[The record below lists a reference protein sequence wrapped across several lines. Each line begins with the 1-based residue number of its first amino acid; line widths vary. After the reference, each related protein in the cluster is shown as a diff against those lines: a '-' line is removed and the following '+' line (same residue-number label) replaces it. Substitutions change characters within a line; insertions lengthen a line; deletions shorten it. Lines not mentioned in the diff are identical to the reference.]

1 VNKVITGLENL
12 LQNPQSYLRG
22 SRIGLVINH
31 TSIDSQGRLSTQHFQ
46 SAPKIELKKLFAPE
60 HGLYG
65 IDQDM
70 IHVKDSRDP
79 ITGLKVISL
88 YGEQE
93 TSLIPPAELLQ
104 GLDSLIFDIQ
114 DVGSRYY
121 TFIYTMANCMQ
132 VCKEAGVQMVV
143 CDRPNPINGVDL
155 EGNLVG
161 EKWCSF
167 VGQYPIPNRHA
178 MTVGELA
185 LLFNETFELGCDLK
199 IVPMKGW
206 QREMWFDDTGLPW
219 TPPSPNMPTL
229 ATATVYPGMCLIEGT
244 LLSEGRGTTM
254 PFEFVGAPYIHPPDL
269 INRLQKDQLPGVFF
283 RPHYFKPMFQKWAGE
298 VCGGVQLHIT
308 DRNQFRSLITAIAII
323 RAVKQLYGDDFSW
336 RTEPYEYVSDRL
348 AIDLLYGNAQFREEW
363 MGSQVSLQSIEGSWS
378 DDLKGFIK
386 LRQDFLIY

>member
-1 VNKVITGLENL
+1 MNKVITGLEHL
-12 LQNPQSYLRG
+12 LQNPQPYLRG
-22 SRIGLVINH
+22 NRIGLVINH
-31 TSIDSQGRLSTQHFQ
+31 TSIDSRGRLSTEQFQ
-46 SAPKIELKKLFAPE
+46 SAPKIELTKLFAPE

-65 IDQDM
+65 VDQDM

-79 ITGLKVISL
+79 ISGLQVTSL

-93 TSLIPPAELLQ
+93 TSLVPPAELLQ
-104 GLDSLIFDIQ
+104 GLDSLVFDIQ

-121 TFIYTMANCMQ
+121 TFVYTMANCMK
-132 VCKEAGVQMVV
+132 VCKEAGVRMVV
-143 CDRPNPINGVDL
+143 CDRPNPINGIDL

-161 EKWCSF
+161 EQWRSF
-167 VGQYPIPNRHA
+167 VGQYPIPNRHG
-178 MTVGELA
+178 MTAGELA
-185 LLFNETFELGCDLK
+185 LLFNDTFALGCDLK
-199 IVPMKGW
+199 VVPMQGW
-206 QREMWFDDTGLPW
+206 KRQMWYDDTGLPW

-269 INRLQKDQLPGVFF
+269 IRRLQQDQLPGVFF
-283 RPHYFKPMFQKWAGE
+283 RPHYFKPTFQKWAGE
-298 VCGGVQLHIT
+298 TCGGVQLHVT

-323 RAVKQLYGDDFSW
+323 RAVGELYGDDFAW

-348 AIDLLYGNAQFREEW
+348 AIDLLTGNAQFREEW
-363 MGSQVSLQSIEGSWS
+363 MGSDESLQSIEDSWS
-378 DDLKGFIK
+378 EDMKSFKK